1 MSMPIEM
8 IIFLVYFGIILN
20 MTEFAYLAQ
29 YGLEFVIFLLLYP
42 EGWNHSVDIYI
53 FFTVYIYLYKM

>member
-8 IIFLVYFGIILN
+8 NIFLVYFGIILN
-20 MTEFAYLAQ
+20 MTESAYLAQ

-42 EGWNHSVDIYI
+42 EGWDHSVYMYI
-53 FFTVYIYLYKM
+53 SFTVYIYLHKM